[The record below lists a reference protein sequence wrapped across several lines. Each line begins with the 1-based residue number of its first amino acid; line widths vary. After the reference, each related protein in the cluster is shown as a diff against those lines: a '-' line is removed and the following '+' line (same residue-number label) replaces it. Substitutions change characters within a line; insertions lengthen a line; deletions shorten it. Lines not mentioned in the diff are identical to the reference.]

1 MKRTGAGI
9 AVLQGQ
15 EVLLIRR
22 RDNGVWDVPGGGKHL
37 LETPAQTARRE
48 LREETGLSVGP
59 LQKLGTWEHRHTYP
73 DGNVVDW
80 TTYVFIAAYAG
91 GEAQARDDA
100 AEVQWWPLDNPPT
113 ALSEVTQSYLAA
125 LRALP

>member
-22 RDNGVWDVPGGGKHL
+22 RDNGLWDVPGGGKHL
-37 LETPAQTARRE
+37 LEAPAQTARRE
-48 LREETGLSVGP
+48 LSEETGLSVGP
-59 LQKLGTWEHRHTYP
+59 LRELGIWQHRHTYP

-80 TTYVFIAAYAG
+80 TTHVFTAAYTG
-91 GEAQARDDA
+91 GAAQAQDDA
-100 AEVQWWPLDNPPT
+100 AEVQWWPLDNLPT
-113 ALSEVTQSYLAA
+113 ALSEVTQSYLTA